1 MSNSLVGSADPSP
14 GLSSFACRV
23 LLSLLPIASCLIY
36 TILSNKEIKG

>member
-1 MSNSLVGSADPSP
+1 MSNSLVGSADPSLSP

-36 TILSNKEIKG
+36 YLIKK